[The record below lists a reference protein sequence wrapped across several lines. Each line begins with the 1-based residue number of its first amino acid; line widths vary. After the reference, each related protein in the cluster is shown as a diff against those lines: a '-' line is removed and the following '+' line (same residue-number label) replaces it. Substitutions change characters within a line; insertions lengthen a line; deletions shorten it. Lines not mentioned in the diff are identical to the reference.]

1 MEKELHTLKY
11 LEEIGKAVVKG
22 IKKGSKDE
30 FSDTELYNILQ
41 FAQNSLL
48 NNSEQMHKQIAY
60 NVEHNCTTLADI
72 AYLLNK
78 YIDLYNEVGATHIN
92 NNTTTTTTVNNDNN
106 SNKPQYT
113 ITIDNYPVKTLPYYK
128 IHNIP
133 YDEYDKDDK
142 ALMDFLDTIV

>member
-41 FAQNSLL
+41 FAQNNLL
-48 NNSEQMHKQIAY
+48 NNSEQMRKQIAY
-60 NVEHNCTTLADI
+60 NVEHNCVTLADI

-78 YIDLYNEVGATHIN
+78 YIDVQNKYIDLHNEVE
-92 NNTTTTTTVNNDNN
+92 TTDNDNHNDNN
-106 SNKPQYT
+106 NKPQYT
-113 ITIDNYPVKTLPYYK
+113 VTIDNYPVKTLPYYK
-128 IHNIP
+128 IHNVP

>member
-11 LEEIGKAVVKG
+11 LEEIGNAVVKG
-22 IKKGSKDE
+22 IKTGTKGE

-48 NNSEQMHKQIAY
+48 NNSEQMRKQIAY
-60 NVEHNCTTLADI
+60 NVEHNCATLADI

-78 YIDLYNEVGATHIN
+78 YIDVRDGYKACQPTHDEAE
-92 NNTTTTTTVNNDNN
+92 TTDNDNN
-106 SNKPQYT
+106 SNKSRYT

-128 IHNIP
+128 IHNVP
-133 YDEYDKDDK
+133 YDKYDKDDK